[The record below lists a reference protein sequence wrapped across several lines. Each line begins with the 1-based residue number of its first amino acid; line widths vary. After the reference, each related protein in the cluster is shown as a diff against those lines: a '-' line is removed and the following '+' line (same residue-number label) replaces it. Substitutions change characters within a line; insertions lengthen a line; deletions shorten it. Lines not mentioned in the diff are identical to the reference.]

1 MLQRLTPL
9 FLLGNPHIQNRNTN
23 PPHPIHLR
31 NNLAQ
36 PGRAAGD
43 DHNLALPVEFP
54 RRAPGQPLVEFT
66 QEGEEADEDRV
77 QTCVA
82 EVRVRGRVGEG
93 AQAEGDQPGDVGVE
107 DGAGEDEG

>member
-31 NNLAQ
+31 NHLPQ
-36 PGRAAGD
+36 PRRAARNN
-43 DHNLALPVEFP
+43 HNLALPVQCP
-54 RRAPGQPLVEFT
+54 RRAPRQPLIQFT
-66 QEGEEADEDRV
+66 QQGEECDEG
-77 QTCVA
+77 CVEVCVL

-93 AQAEGDQPGDVGVE
+93 AQAEGDQPGDEGVE
-107 DGAGEDEG
+107 DGAG